1 MQTLIQNHFASLNW
15 DIEPISL
22 YEPIGYTLSAG
33 GKRIRP
39 QLVLMG
45 AELFGGDIKA
55 ALPLATAIEV
65 FHNFTLLHDDIMDNA
80 DTRRGR
86 ATVHKK
92 WNANTAI
99 LSGDAMLIKA
109 YQQLEQ
115 VQANKL
121 PELLKLFSQTALEV
135 CEGQQYDMNFEES
148 DVVSLDEYFTMIRLK
163 TAVLLATALKMG
175 AISADANPID
185 AEHLY
190 QFGINIGIAFQLR
203 DDYLDVYGNEATFGK
218 KIGGDIMC
226 GKKTFLL
233 INALEKGSKSHQ
245 QTIKQLLAS
254 ETIEGKEKV
263 NAITEIYNQLEL
275 PALCQEAMERYYN
288 LAMQELQA
296 ITTAKTTIEPCVA
309 LAQKLMGRND

>member
-1 MQTLIQNHFASLNW
+1 M
-15 DIEPISL
+15 
-22 YEPIGYTLSAG
+22 
-33 GKRIRP
+33 
-39 QLVLMG
+39 
-45 AELFGGDIKA
+45 
-55 ALPLATAIEV
+55 ATAIEV